1 LYTNEPKRRRSE
13 YSCGRSGDAEM
24 HSEDYRKLYA
34 VSRYIWEYIQ
44 QFRHRHSSQPPPK
57 SFTDKHEFE
66 HWLFKKM
73 RHHIVGKMPTEEEL
87 WSHTWSVLR
96 HFWAPR
102 RVGFPECGWHGW
114 HFSEHDFLSME
125 YATRHAFRQ
134 GFGVVC

>member
-1 LYTNEPKRRRSE
+1 
-13 YSCGRSGDAEM
+13 
-24 HSEDYRKLYA
+24 
-34 VSRYIWEYIQ
+34 
-44 QFRHRHSSQPPPK
+44 
-57 SFTDKHEFE
+57 
-66 HWLFKKM
+66 M

-87 WSHTWSVLR
+87 WSHTWSILR

-134 GFGVVC
+134 GFGVVS